1 MKPVFA
7 SVALLVMAC
16 AASAASTQDG
26 RRTFV
31 VRLYDDPG
39 MQKIVEVFRPKGYR
53 VDVVHE
59 THPSKTVAQYPIIE
73 VGSDVA
79 AGEAMEVI
87 RLAHEAIPTLRYVF
101 INEDPDMANVIFVG
115 GSTSWIEYKALKAL
129 TDKDF
134 QDLCAGEPSMISF
147 HARVRR
153 FGL

>member
-1 MKPVFA
+1 MKAVFV
-7 SVALLVMAC
+7 SVALLIIAC

-39 MQKIVEVFRPKGYR
+39 MQKIVDIFRPKGYR

-87 RLAHEAIPTLRYVF
+87 RLSHEAIPTLRYVF

-115 GSTSWIEYKALKAL
+115 GSTSWIEYKALKPL

-134 QDLCAGEPSMISF
+134 HELCAGEPSALSF

>member
-1 MKPVFA
+1 MKAVFV
-7 SVALLVMAC
+7 SVALLIIAC

-39 MQKIVEVFRPKGYR
+39 MQKIVDIFRPKGYR

-87 RLAHEAIPTLRYVF
+87 RLSHEAIPTLRYVF

-115 GSTSWIEYKALKAL
+115 GSTSWIEYKALKPL

-134 QDLCAGEPSMISF
+134 QELCAGEPSALSF